1 LTDFSHTL
9 LLVIFLENKRALAYA
24 SKLNDSHAQSIKDNI
39 FRSVLMSIMSLIDNI
54 LTRRSIRRYE
64 TKDIPEEVLRQILEA
79 GRQAPSAVNK
89 QPIRFVIVKDRDLL
103 KNLCDNVI
111 TRFVKTAP
119 VAVVGCADV
128 KSLLTGK
135 WAVVD
140 ATIAM
145 QNMVIAAWT
154 LGVGSC
160 WIGACNEEKVKE
172 MLKIPDKWKVVA
184 LITFGYPAEQPKP
197 RKKKPF
203 EELFSFNS
211 F

>member
-1 LTDFSHTL
+1 
-9 LLVIFLENKRALAYA
+9 
-24 SKLNDSHAQSIKDNI
+24 
-39 FRSVLMSIMSLIDNI
+39 MSLMSLIDDI

-64 TKDIPEEVLRQILEA
+64 TKDIPEEVLQQILEA
-79 GRQAPSAVNK
+79 GRQAPSAANR
-89 QPIRFVIVKDRDLL
+89 QPIHFVIVKDHEIL
-103 KNLCDNVI
+103 KNLCDNLI
-111 TRFVKTAP
+111 NRFVKYAP
-119 VAVVGCADV
+119 VAIVGCADI

-154 LGVGSC
+154 LRVGSC

-172 MLKIPDKWKVVA
+172 LLKIPDKWKVGA

>member
-1 LTDFSHTL
+1 
-9 LLVIFLENKRALAYA
+9 
-24 SKLNDSHAQSIKDNI
+24 
-39 FRSVLMSIMSLIDNI
+39 MSLLDLI

-64 TKDIPEEVLRQILEA
+64 NKDIPDEVLQQILET
-79 GRQAPSAVNK
+79 GRQAPSAANR
-89 QPIRFVIVKDRDLL
+89 QPIHFVIVTDRDIL
-103 KNLCDNVI
+103 KNLCDNLI
-111 TRFVKTAP
+111 NRFVKYAP
-119 VAVVGCADV
+119 VAIVGCADI

-145 QNMVIAAWT
+145 ENMVIAAWT
-154 LGVGSC
+154 LGIGSC

-172 MLKIPDKWKVVA
+172 LLKIPDKWKFVA
-184 LITFGYPAEQPKP
+184 LLTFGYPAEQPKP

-203 EELFSFNS
+203 KKMFSFNS

>member
-1 LTDFSHTL
+1 
-9 LLVIFLENKRALAYA
+9 
-24 SKLNDSHAQSIKDNI
+24 
-39 FRSVLMSIMSLIDNI
+39 MSLLDLI

-64 TKDIPEEVLRQILEA
+64 NKDIPEEVLQQILET
-79 GRQAPSAVNK
+79 GRQAPSAANR
-89 QPIRFVIVKDRDLL
+89 QPIHFVIVTDRDIL
-103 KNLCDNVI
+103 KNLCDNLI
-111 TRFVKTAP
+111 NRFVKYAP
-119 VAVVGCADV
+119 VAIVGCADI

-145 QNMVIAAWT
+145 ENMVIAAWT
-154 LGVGSC
+154 LGIGSC

-172 MLKIPDKWKVVA
+172 LLKIPDKWKFVA
-184 LITFGYPAEQPKP
+184 LSTFGYPAEQPKQ

-203 EELFSFNS
+203 EKMFSFNS

>member
-1 LTDFSHTL
+1 MTPIDP
-9 LLVIFLENKRALAYA
+9 I
-24 SKLNDSHAQSIKDNI
+24 LN
-39 FRSVLMSIMSLIDNI
+39 
-54 LTRRSIRRYE
+54 RRSIRRYE

-79 GRQAPSAVNK
+79 GRQAPSAANR
-89 QPIRFVIVKDRDLL
+89 QPIRFVIVKDHDIL
-103 KNLCDNVI
+103 KSLCDTLI
-111 TRFVKTAP
+111 TRFVKYAP
-119 VAVVGCADV
+119 AAIVGCADV

-160 WIGACNEEKVKE
+160 WIGACNEEKIKE
-172 MLKIPDKWKVVA
+172 LLRIPDKWKIVA
-184 LITFGYPAEQPKP
+184 LITFGYPAERPKP

-203 EELFSFNS
+203 EELSSFNS